1 MEKEQK
7 SEGKRVPDY
16 RMILAGGL
24 SRGSAGLFTH
34 QTSDEG
40 EAEVDHS
47 AWRKGV
53 YWAGDR
59 EATGEDT
66 MTHKR
71 KVQDNAL
78 KAVLRTPM
86 FKQRVVKARKGK
98 GSYQRNGK
106 QQGGSGGSEAPSV
119 GVYCAA

>member
-1 MEKEQK
+1 MEKDPGA
-7 SEGKRVPDY
+7 EGKRVTDY
-16 RMILAGGL
+16 GMILAGGI
-24 SRGSAGLFTH
+24 SRVSASVHSPGQRREGKRRLITLHAERAYTGS
-34 QTSDEG
+34 
-40 EAEVDHS
+40 
-47 AWRKGV
+47 
-53 YWAGDR
+53 DR

-98 GSYQRNGK
+98 GSYQRQGK
-106 QQGGSGGSEAPSV
+106 SQGNRGGSEAPSV
-119 GVYCAA
+119 SVHDAA